1 MATSLLDTL
10 LHRLVVRIIC
20 VVGDNP
26 IQDTSGLKPEHMQ
39 RLTYKL
45 THLYYNWPGT
55 VRLFTCNC
63 FQALTLHDTYDLILL
78 CFLIRFEFLPPASM
92 LTSWLCWSA
101 MPSTR

>member
-1 MATSLLDTL
+1 MVRSLLDIL
-10 LHRLVVRIIC
+10 LHRLAVWIIC

-55 VRLFTCNC
+55 VSLFTCNC
-63 FQALTLHDTYDLILL
+63 F
-78 CFLIRFEFLPPASM
+78 
-92 LTSWLCWSA
+92 
-101 MPSTR
+101 